1 MEKKRRYKKNKTPN
15 QSEKCGILS
24 TRLDSKDPH
33 QGTALSDKSLR
44 TNTCKPQGR
53 QEYLDVKKDYKT
65 TFDELRKKYKDN
77 YEDQA
82 SYQTSKRFFIDA

>member
-1 MEKKRRYKKNKTPN
+1 VEKKRRYKKNKTPN
-15 QSEKCGILS
+15 QSEKCGILF
-24 TRLDSKDPH
+24 
-33 QGTALSDKSLR
+33 
-44 TNTCKPQGR
+44 
-53 QEYLDVKKDYKT
+53 KKDYKT